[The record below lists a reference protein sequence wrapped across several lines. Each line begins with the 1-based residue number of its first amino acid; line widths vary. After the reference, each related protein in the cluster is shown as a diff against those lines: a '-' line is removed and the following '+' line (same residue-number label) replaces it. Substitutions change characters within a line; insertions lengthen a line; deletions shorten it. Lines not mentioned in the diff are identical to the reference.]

1 MLIITA
7 KNIHYRYNRRHWCL
21 EDVSFDLEKGATLG
35 LIGSNGSGKSTL
47 LQLVAGIAKP
57 SSGTIV
63 ANTERITLL
72 TLNAGLQGSLTGR
85 LNAQLS
91 GMLLGLTRREVDER
105 IEDVK
110 AFSELGDAFEDRVD
124 TYSVGMRARLG
135 FSMAAQ
141 LEPDV
146 LLVDETLG
154 VGDQRFKKK
163 STAFMKE
170 RIAGETTVVLVSHSN
185 STIRQLCDVALWL
198 EDGRN
203 RMFGPSGDVMDAYE
217 AELQRPART
226 V

>member
-1 MLIITA
+1 MPIITA
-7 KNIHYRYNRRHWCL
+7 KNLHYRYTRRHWCL
-21 EDVSFDLEKGATLG
+21 EDVSFDLEPGSTLG

-47 LQLVAGIAKP
+47 LQLIAGIARPHK
-57 SSGTIV
+57 GTIA
-63 ANTERITLL
+63 ANTDRITLL
-72 TLNAGLQGSLTGR
+72 TLNAGLQGTLTGR

-91 GMLLGLTRREVDER
+91 GMLLGLSRREVNER

-110 AFSELGDAFEDRVD
+110 DFSELGDAFEDRVD

-163 STAFMKE
+163 STAFMKQ

-185 STIRQLCDVALWL
+185 GLIRELCDVALWL

-203 RMFGPSGDVMDAYE
+203 RMFGLADDVMDAYE
-217 AELQRPART
+217 AELQAPAQT

>member
-1 MLIITA
+1 MFIISA
-7 KNIHYRYNRRHWCL
+7 KNIHYRYTRRQWSL
-21 EDVSFDLEKGATLG
+21 ENVSFDLEKGATLG

-47 LQLVAGIAKP
+47 LQLIAGIAKP
-57 SSGTIV
+57 HKGTIV

-110 AFSELGDAFEDRVD
+110 AFSELGAAFEDRVD

-185 STIRQLCDVALWL
+185 GMIRQLCDVALWL
-198 EDGRN
+198 DDGRN
-203 RMFGPSGDVMDAYE
+203 RMFGPAGDVMDAYE
-217 AELQRPART
+217 AELQQPART